1 LFAASSLYRTS
12 DHQEAGGAARVWYA
26 LAGNE
31 DGVTRR
37 AQIAIVGDFSPA
49 NVTHQLTNSALE
61 HIGLGFTWI
70 LTDAPGD
77 WEQRL
82 AAYDGVWIA
91 PASPYRSMDGAL
103 AAVRYARER
112 GVPLV
117 GT

>member
-1 LFAASSLYRTS
+1 MTA
-12 DHQEAGGAARVWYA
+12 D
-26 LAGNE
+26 
-31 DGVTRR
+31 R
-37 AQIAIVGDFSPA
+37 AQIAVVGDFDRA
-49 NVTHQLTNSALE
+49 NPTHRFTNAALE
-61 HIGLGFTWI
+61 HVGLDFTWVP
-70 LTDAPGD
+70 TDSSGD
-77 WEQRL
+77 WEERL

>member
-1 LFAASSLYRTS
+1 MHL
-12 DHQEAGGAARVWYA
+12 WYA
-26 LAGNE
+26 LAGHE
-31 DGVTRR
+31 DGVTGGR
-37 AQIAIVGDFSPA
+37 ARIAVVGDFNAA
-49 NVTHQLTNSALE
+49 NVTHQFTNAALE
-61 HIGLGFTWI
+61 HVGLGFTW
-70 LTDAPGD
+70 LPTDAPGEWD
-77 WEQRL
+77 SRL